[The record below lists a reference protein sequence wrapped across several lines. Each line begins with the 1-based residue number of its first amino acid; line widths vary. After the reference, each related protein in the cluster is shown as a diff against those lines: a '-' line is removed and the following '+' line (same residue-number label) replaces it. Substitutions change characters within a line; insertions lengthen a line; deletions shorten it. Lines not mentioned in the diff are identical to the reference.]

1 MAKKHVFSAHS
12 DLRTGFLCKFFLILG
27 CILFIL
33 YIILILFYPIAL
45 SDDALGAILA
55 FSILLLGIGVILYF
69 FSCQFAKLSKIAKEV
84 ESDESLKEDEEEK
97 NPNNQ

>member
-12 DLRTGFLCKFFLILG
+12 DLRTGFFCKFFLILG

-33 YIILILFYPIAL
+33 YLILILFHPIAL
-45 SDDALGAILA
+45 SDDVTGAILA

-69 FSCQFAKLSKIAKEV
+69 FSCQFAKLSQIAKEV
-84 ESDESLKEDEEEK
+84 ESDESLKEDEEEEK
-97 NPNNQ
+97 SQ